1 MLVKLKSMQTAI
13 RSDSK
18 VSAAALGTHLQSH
31 DHIISTKRMLY
42 RVKAELGGEDARQ
55 YVKSFYLLEPWVQEF
70 NKLNEANAEVL
81 WDANNRFQG
90 IFIYN
95 KLVTKIL
102 KHSAQDVFFRTVLS

>member
-1 MLVKLKSMQTAI
+1 MKSTQTDV
-13 RSDSK
+13 RSNSK
-18 VSAAALGTHLQSH
+18 VSATALGTHLQSR
-31 DHIISTKRMLY
+31 DRIIATRRMLY

-55 YVKSFYLLEPWVQEF
+55 YVKSFYLLEPWVEEF
-70 NKLNEANAEVL
+70 NTLNEAHAEVL

-102 KHSAQDVFFRTVLS
+102 KHSAQDAFF